1 MENKKP
7 IIMRG
12 APVAEHMLTNLTWDH
27 LTVLYILSNQ
37 DDPASAVYV
46 RNKKKKCEEV
56 GIKCEIYDISKSTIQ
71 EVTKILYE
79 LFSKYF
85 LEKSYIIIQKPLPKQ
100 LQPYE
105 NNLENSLKKHAAMD
119 IDAFGGDLSTEFRTP
134 ATPLGIIKMLEYYIG
149 LDMLNGLDAVV
160 IGRSEIVGKPMADLL
175 LKYNCT
181 VTICHSHTRN
191 LKEHTRAADLIVS
204 AVGKPKFLTADYIN
218 PDRHP
223 IIVDVGINRDE
234 NNKLCGDVDF
244 EQVSPLCSCISPVP
258 GGVGVLTVASLI
270 YKMGEKN
277 EKQEN

>member
-12 APVAEHMLTNLTWDH
+12 SPVVEHMLTNLTWNPS
-27 LTVLYILSNQ
+27 TVLYILSNQ
-37 DDPASAVYV
+37 EDPASAVYV

-56 GIKCEIYDISKSTIQ
+56 GIKCEIYDISKFNIN
-71 EVTKILYE
+71 EVVEKLDEI
-79 LFSKYF
+79 YF
-85 LEKSYIIIQKPLPKQ
+85 NNNLEKRYIILQKPLPKHI
-100 LQPYE
+100 QPYE
-105 NNLENSLKKHAAMD
+105 QELEKELKRYPQLD

-134 ATPLGIIKMLEYYIG
+134 ATPLGIIKMLDYYIG
-149 LDMLNGLDAVV
+149 LDKLDGLNAVV

-181 VTICHSHTRN
+181 VTICHSHTKH

-204 AVGKPKFLTADYIN
+204 AVGKPKFLTTDYIN
-218 PDRHP
+218 PECHP
-223 IIVDVGINRDE
+223 VIVDVGINRDE

-244 EQVSPLCSCISPVP
+244 EQVSPLCSYISPVP

>member
-1 MENKKP
+1 MENKEP

-12 APVAEHMLTNLTWDH
+12 NLVAEHMLSNLTWDH

>member
-7 IIMRG
+7 LIMRG
-12 APVAEHMLTNLTWDH
+12 APVAEHMLTNLTWDPF
-27 LTVLYILSNQ
+27 TVLYILSNQ
-37 DDPASAVYV
+37 DDPASIVYV

-79 LFSKYF
+79 LFSRYF

-105 NNLENSLKKHAAMD
+105 DNLERSLKKHAAMD

-277 EKQEN
+277 EK

>member
-12 APVAEHMLTNLTWDH
+12 SPVAEHMLTNLTWDH

-37 DDPASAVYV
+37 EDPASAIYV

-79 LFSKYF
+79 LFSRYF

-105 NNLENSLKKHAAMD
+105 DNLENSLKKHAAMD
-119 IDAFGGDLSTEFRTP
+119 IDAFGCDLSTEFRTP

-218 PDRHP
+218 PDRRP
-223 IIVDVGINRDE
+223 IVIDVGINRDE

-258 GGVGVLTVASLI
+258 GGVGVLTVATLV

-277 EKQEN
+277 AK

>member
-37 DDPASAVYV
+37 EDLASAVYV

-79 LFSKYF
+79 LFSRYF

-105 NNLENSLKKHAAMD
+105 DNLENSLKKHAAMD

-134 ATPLGIIKMLEYYIG
+134 ATPLGIIKMLDYYIG

-160 IGRSEIVGKPMADLL
+160 IGRSEIVGKPIADLL
-175 LKYNCT
+175 LKFNCT
-181 VTICHSHTRN
+181 VTICHSYTRN

-218 PDRHP
+218 PDRRP
-223 IIVDVGINRDE
+223 IVIDVGINRDE

-258 GGVGVLTVASLI
+258 GGVGVLTVATLI
-270 YKMGEKN
+270 YKMGEK
-277 EKQEN
+277 K

>member
-1 MENKKP
+1 MENKEP

-12 APVAEHMLTNLTWDH
+12 NPVAEHMLSNLTWDH

>member
-1 MENKKP
+1 MENKEP

-12 APVAEHMLTNLTWDH
+12 SPVAEHMLSNLTWNPS
-27 LTVLYILSNQ
+27 TTLYILSNQ
-37 DDPASAVYV
+37 EDPASAVYV

-56 GIKCEIYDISKSTIQ
+56 GIKCEIYDISKFDIN
-71 EVTKILYE
+71 EVVEKLDEI
-79 LFSKYF
+79 YF
-85 LEKSYIIIQKPLPKQ
+85 NNSEKRYIILQKPLPKHI
-100 LQPYE
+100 QPYE
-105 NNLENSLKKHAAMD
+105 QELEKELKRYPQLD

-134 ATPLGIIKMLEYYIG
+134 ATPLGIIKMLDYYVG
-149 LDMLNGLDAVV
+149 LDKLDGLNAIV

-204 AVGKPKFLTADYIN
+204 AVGKPKFLTADYIDPN
-218 PDRHP
+218 RRP
-223 IIVDVGINRDE
+223 IVVDVGINRDE

-244 EQVSPLCSCISPVP
+244 EQVSPLCGYISPVP

-277 EKQEN
+277 EK

>member
-12 APVAEHMLTNLTWDH
+12 SPVAEHMLTNLTWNPS
-27 LTVLYILSNQ
+27 TTLYILSNQ
-37 DDPASAVYV
+37 EDPASAVYV

-56 GIKCEIYDISKSTIQ
+56 GIKCEVYDISKSTIQ

-79 LFSKYF
+79 LFSRYF
-85 LEKSYIIIQKPLPKQ
+85 LEKSYVIIQKPLPKQ

-105 NNLENSLKKHAAMD
+105 DNLEHSLKKHAAMD
-119 IDAFGGDLSTEFRTP
+119 IDAFGGDLSTEFSTP
-134 ATPLGIIKMLEYYIG
+134 ATPLGIVKMLDYYVG
-149 LDMLNGLDAVV
+149 LNKLDGLNAVI

-181 VTICHSHTRN
+181 VTICHSHTKN
-191 LKEHTRAADLIVS
+191 LKEHTRIADLIVS

-218 PDRHP
+218 PDRRP
-223 IIVDVGINRDE
+223 IVIDVGINRDE
-234 NNKLCGDVDF
+234 NNKLCGDIDF
-244 EQVSPLCSCISPVP
+244 EQVSPLCSYISPVP

-270 YKMGEKN
+270 YKMGEK
-277 EKQEN
+277 K

>member
-12 APVAEHMLTNLTWDH
+12 SPVAEHILSNLTWDSS
-27 LTVLYILSNQ
+27 TTLYILSNQ

-56 GIKCEIYDISKSTIQ
+56 GIQCKIYDISKSTYE
-71 EVTKILYE
+71 EVNEILYKNIISNY
-79 LFSKYF
+79 FS
-85 LEKSYIIIQKPLPKQ
+85 ERSYVIIQKPLPTQ
-100 LQPYE
+100 LRPFEQKLD
-105 NNLENSLKKHAAMD
+105 NTLKLYPDLD

-134 ATPLGIIKMLEYYIG
+134 ATPLGIIKMLDYYIG
-149 LDMLNGLDAVV
+149 LDKLDGLNAVV

-181 VTICHSHTRN
+181 VTICHSHTKN

-204 AVGKPKFLTADYIN
+204 AVGKSKFLTADYIN
-218 PDRHP
+218 PNRRP
-223 IIVDVGINRDE
+223 IVVDVGINRDE

-244 EQVSPLCSCISPVP
+244 KQVSPLCSYISPVP

-270 YKMGEKN
+270 YKMGEKKN
-277 EKQEN
+277 D

>member
-1 MENKKP
+1 MKNKET

-12 APVAEHMLTNLTWDH
+12 SPVAEHMLSNLTWDPS
-27 LTVLYILSNQ
+27 TVLYILSNQ
-37 DDPASAVYV
+37 EDPASAVYV
-46 RNKKKKCEEV
+46 RNKKKKCEEL
-56 GIKCEIYDISKSTIQ
+56 GIKCEIYDISKFDINKVV
-71 EVTKILYE
+71 EKLDEI
-79 LFSKYF
+79 YF
-85 LEKSYIIIQKPLPKQ
+85 NNSEKRYIILQKPLPKHI
-100 LQPYE
+100 QPYE
-105 NNLENSLKKHAAMD
+105 QELEKELKRHPEMD

-134 ATPLGIIKMLEYYIG
+134 ATPLGIIKMLDYYIG
-149 LDMLNGLDAVV
+149 LDKLDGLNAVV

-191 LKEHTRAADLIVS
+191 LKEHTRMANLIVS
-204 AVGKPKFLTADYIN
+204 AVGKPKFLTADYIDPN
-218 PDRHP
+218 RRP
-223 IIVDVGINRDE
+223 IVVDVGINRDE

-277 EKQEN
+277 EK

>member
-7 IIMRG
+7 IVMRG
-12 APVAEHMLTNLTWDH
+12 VPVAEHMLTNLTWDPS
-27 LTVLYILSNQ
+27 TVLYILSNQ

-46 RNKKKKCEEV
+46 RNKKKKCKEV
-56 GIKCEIYDISKSTIQ
+56 GIKCVVYDISKSTYE
-71 EVTKILYE
+71 EVDKILYSSII
-79 LFSKYF
+79 SKYF
-85 LEKSYIIIQKPLPKQ
+85 SEKSYVIIQKPLPEQ
-100 LQPYE
+100 LRPFEQKLD
-105 NNLENSLKKHAAMD
+105 NTLKLYSDLD

-149 LDMLNGLDAVV
+149 LDMLNGLNAVV

-223 IIVDVGINRDE
+223 VIVDVGINRDE

-270 YKMGEKN
+270 YKMGDKN
-277 EKQEN
+277 EK

>member
-7 IIMRG
+7 VIMRG

-37 DDPASAVYV
+37 EDPASAVYV

-79 LFSKYF
+79 LFSRYF

-105 NNLENSLKKHAAMD
+105 DNLENSLKKHAAMD

-191 LKEHTRAADLIVS
+191 LKDHTRAADLIVS

-270 YKMGEKN
+270 YKMGDKN
-277 EKQEN
+277 EK

>member
-37 DDPASAVYV
+37 EDPASAVYV

-258 GGVGVLTVASLI
+258 GGVGVLTVATLV

-277 EKQEN
+277 AK